1 MILRF
6 LNWQGIAGLA
16 ATVALAVLLVVARTD
31 ARHWRKQSGQFE
43 QLYHREQAAFADTV
57 ANYRAAAA
65 TARAADEANATRVAT
80 EQRAINE
87 RTADD
92 FAARLAA
99 ARDAARRLRVEPQ
112 PAADPGA
119 RRSAPVPGL
128 STAAASADR
137 AAGENR
143 LPPSDALTATEQA
156 IQLDELIRWV
166 KRQAAVEVQAKP

>member
-6 LNWQGIAGLA
+6 INWQGIAGLA

-92 FAARLAA
+92 FEARLAA
-99 ARDAARRLRVEPQ
+99 ARAAARRLRV
-112 PAADPGA
+112 DGA
-119 RRSAPVPGL
+119 PL
-128 STAAASADR
+128 R
-137 AAGENR
+137 AAGR
-143 LPPSDALTATEQA
+143 PGG
-156 IQLDELIRWV
+156 
-166 KRQAAVEVQAKP
+166 